1 MSLLVIMQMEVVEKN
16 IEQERQSLK
25 LRVIE
30 LERKLEMVTRDLATS
45 KSTLAIV
52 NADLASLQNNLKE
65 LEDLREMKEVYALL
79 H

>member
-1 MSLLVIMQMEVVEKN
+1 MEKN
-16 IEQERQSLK
+16 LEQERQTLK
-25 LRVIE
+25 FRVIE

-52 NADLASLQNNLKE
+52 NADLASLQSNLKE

>member
-1 MSLLVIMQMEVVEKN
+1 MSLLVIMQMEVVEKK

-65 LEDLREMKEVYALL
+65 LEDLREMKEVHALL